1 MDEPRNIGL
10 AAAIASG
17 YVLGRT
23 KRGQVA
29 LTAAALLAGR
39 GLRPGSA
46 LAGAVRKVPG
56 IPGGTDE
63 DEAEGDGK
71 KPRRGGPLGKAV
83 RGVADRGASA
93 LGDTLR
99 ERTAAL
105 AGLDEPPAEEDTAGD
120 GDAEDGGEGSGDEG
134 DEPTDGG
141 GDSRKKDTRSAS
153 PARGSSR
160 PAKKAAPATR
170 STARK
175 KAPAGKP
182 SGTAARGGKQAGGA
196 KSAEKTAGK
205 TARKTAQKTAQK
217 AGKAAGTAKK
227 AAPRAASGSQTQRD
241 R

>member
-56 IPGGTDE
+56 IPGAPGGTDE

-71 KPRRGGPLGKAV
+71 KPRRGGPLGRAV

-105 AGLDEPPAEEDTAGD
+105 AGLDEPPAEEDTAEE
-120 GDAEDGGEGSGDEG
+120 EDKGGEDED
-134 DEPTDGG
+134 DEPTGGG

-153 PARGSSR
+153 PTRGSSR
-160 PAKKAAPATR
+160 PAKKAAQSTR

-182 SGTAARGGKQAGGA
+182 SGTAARGGKQTGGA
-196 KSAEKTAGK
+196 KAPGKAAGK
-205 TARKTAQKTAQK
+205 TARKTAPK

-227 AAPRAASGSQTQRD
+227 AQPRAASGSRTQRD